1 MNKIRKVA
9 KNRGNHNCY
18 WRDRMKKLWFAFII
32 ISLFMSTWTL
42 SSAESEKPD
51 YEKYGRIATSVVKE
65 DFPDEEVV
73 EYQYTGRQ
81 KVSPTDVTDSFTFQ
95 VNENGKP
102 VTLTVKVTHSL
113 DNKRTL
119 SLTVEEKKG

>member
-1 MNKIRKVA
+1 
-9 KNRGNHNCY
+9 
-18 WRDRMKKLWFAFII
+18 MKRILFAFITI
-32 ISLFMSTWTL
+32 GFFISIGTL
-42 SSAESEKPD
+42 STIASEKPD

-65 DFPDEEVV
+65 DFPGEEVV

-81 KVSPTDVTDSFTFQ
+81 KISPSDVTDSFTFQ
-95 VNENGKP
+95 VNQDGKP
-102 VTLTVKVTHSL
+102 VSVIVKVTHSL